1 MNGLITKIYIKDGQ
15 AVMSPENP
23 EIIEMSPVDLAAAA
37 REHGAH
43 ALYVG
48 NLAETDGEHE
58 LNLGV
63 LREICGVSEVPVIG
77 AEYHFLNRMED
88 VKKQLYAGCKH
99 VVLDGDSE
107 ASMAVLKE
115 VSQKFGREKIFV
127 RSAEPSMPKGA
138 ALEEITRYASEVM
151 DLSDAE
157 RFADAY
163 NLVKQGKA
171 EDNALEA
178 AFGWEN
184 FKKDPQGLVPV
195 IVQDYKTG
203 QVLMAAYMNEQ
214 AYLDTLRTGKM
225 NYYSRSR
232 KAQWLKGETS
242 GHFQY
247 VRSLTAD
254 CDMDTILASVRQVG
268 AACHTGSYSC
278 FFNEITPRQYEEK
291 NPLRVFEDV
300 YAVIQDRK
308 IHPKEGSYTNYL
320 FDKGIDKILK
330 KVGEE
335 ATEIIIAAK
344 NPDPEEI
351 KYEISDF
358 LYHVMVLMAEKGVTW
373 EDITAELANR

>member
-1 MNGLITKIYIKDGQ
+1 MNGLIAKIYIKNGQ
-15 AVMSPENP
+15 AVVSPENT
-23 EIIEMSPVDLAAAA
+23 EILDMAAADLAAVA

-43 ALYVG
+43 VLYVG

-88 VKKQLYAGCKH
+88 AKKQLYAGCKH

-127 RSAEPSMPKGA
+127 RAAEPSMPKGA

-163 NLVKQGKA
+163 SLVRQEKT
-171 EDNALEA
+171 EENVLEA
-178 AFGWEN
+178 AFGWED

-254 CDMDTILASVRQVG
+254 CDMDT
-268 AACHTGSYSC
+268 
-278 FFNEITPRQYEEK
+278 
-291 NPLRVFEDV
+291 
-300 YAVIQDRK
+300 
-308 IHPKEGSYTNYL
+308 
-320 FDKGIDKILK
+320 
-330 KVGEE
+330 
-335 ATEIIIAAK
+335 
-344 NPDPEEI
+344 
-351 KYEISDF
+351 
-358 LYHVMVLMAEKGVTW
+358 
-373 EDITAELANR
+373 